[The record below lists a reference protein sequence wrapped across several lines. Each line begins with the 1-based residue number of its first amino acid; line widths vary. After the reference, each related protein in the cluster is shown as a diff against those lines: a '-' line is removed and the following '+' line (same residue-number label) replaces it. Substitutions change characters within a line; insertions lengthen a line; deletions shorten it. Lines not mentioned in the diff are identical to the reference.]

1 MAAAAMGLQRHSM
14 GSRRAILPSRPGLR
28 LRLPRGVKTGSARQ
42 GRARACGTSLQPRHL
57 SWKRSPETV
66 SRQIASALTIA
77 MLHFKPVLA
86 TRLVLETPRP
96 DTMCTNSRVM
106 MTA

>member
-66 SRQIASALTIA
+66 SRQIAAALTFA
-77 MLHFKPVLA
+77 MLHFEVPA
-86 TRLVLETPRP
+86 TRLVLETLRP
-96 DTMCTNSRVM
+96 DTTCTNSRVM